1 MKTVKVAEATGK
13 VLNFLVAKADGL
25 SPFLFDHW
33 FLEKHGPLELIA
45 YLPSFCRTK
54 TPIESTWLSIEY
66 STSAICR
73 PCRIGKGRRPV
84 PWQRSQGFSESEG
97 APGIDL

>member
-33 FLEKHGPLELIA
+33 FL
-45 YLPSFCRTK
+45 
-54 TPIESTWLSIEY
+54 
-66 STSAICR
+66 
-73 PCRIGKGRRPV
+73 
-84 PWQRSQGFSESEG
+84 
-97 APGIDL
+97 